1 MKEFSNN
8 SGIEDLIKTSVEK
21 VKVLIETNTIVG
33 EPIKISENTVIV
45 PISKA
50 SVGFVAGGGEYS
62 DKSNRRVANH
72 FPMTGGSGCGMSVTP
87 IGFVVVNAGNVSFVD
102 VENKSLYQT
111 LLNLADKLVSKI
123 KADENHSNNGD
134 KHDNQK

>member
-1 MKEFSNN
+1 MKEFS
-8 SGIEDLIKTSVEK
+8 SCSCIEDLIKSSVEK
-21 VKVLIETNTIVG
+21 VKVLMETNTIVG
-33 EPIKISENTVIV
+33 EPIRITDSTVIV

-72 FPMTGGSGCGMSVTP
+72 FPMTGGSGCGMSVSP
-87 IGFVVVNAGNVSFVD
+87 IGFVVVNGNNVSFVD

-111 LLNLADKLVSKI
+111 LVNLADKLISKI
-123 KADENHSNNGD
+123 KSDSKNNYSGEKDD
-134 KHDNQK
+134 KKQ

>member
-50 SVGFVAGGGEYS
+50 SVGFVAGGGESS

-111 LLNLADKLVSKI
+111 LVNLANKLISKI
-123 KADENHSNNGD
+123 KSCDSSDGD
-134 KHDNQK
+134 KNEDNI

>member
-1 MKEFSNN
+1 MKEFSSN
-8 SGIEDLIKTSVEK
+8 SNIEDLIKSSVEK
-21 VKVLIETNTIVG
+21 VKILMETNTIVG
-33 EPIKISENTVIV
+33 EPIHINESTVIV

-87 IGFVVVNAGNVSFVD
+87 IGFIVINGNAVNFVD

-111 LLNLADKLVSKI
+111 LVNLANKLISKI
-123 KADENHSNNGD
+123 KSCDSSDGD
-134 KHDNQK
+134 KNEDNI

>member
-50 SVGFVAGGGEYS
+50 SVGFVAGGGVN
-62 DKSNRRVANH
+62 DVA
-72 FPMTGGSGCGMSVTP
+72 
-87 IGFVVVNAGNVSFVD
+87 
-102 VENKSLYQT
+102 
-111 LLNLADKLVSKI
+111 
-123 KADENHSNNGD
+123 
-134 KHDNQK
+134 